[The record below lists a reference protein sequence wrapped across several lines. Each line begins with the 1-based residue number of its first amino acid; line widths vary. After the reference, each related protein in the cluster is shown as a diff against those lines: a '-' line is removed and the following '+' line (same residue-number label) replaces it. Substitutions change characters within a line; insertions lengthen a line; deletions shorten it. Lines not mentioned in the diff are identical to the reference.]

1 MADKQ
6 LTVKMRLNT
15 KQFESQL
22 NNITKKINKM
32 NNSLNN
38 PTGKG
43 LENSVKRTAQQ
54 VQKVK
59 SETEKAAVSAR
70 KLSAAYNNGNRALAT
85 TYSRLKAI
93 AGTYLGIMGVR
104 GIMNTS
110 DIITSAQNKLNY
122 TTASSMGS
130 GAYNADGTYSTAVL
144 NETQKSMDKMYASAQ
159 KVRMGYTDMMSNVS
173 KSMALAG
180 ESFDYSTDRA
190 IRFQEIM
197 AEAYAVGG
205 ASAAEMSSSMY
216 QLMQALGS
224 GTLAGDELRSVREGA
239 PLAYKA
245 IEKFAQEVY
254 NTEES
259 LKELGSQGKITS
271 DMVVEAIMNAGEQM
285 DNAFAQTSQ
294 TFAQTWEQI
303 KNAAIQAFRPVSE
316 ELRSMLQDAVDN
328 GMIQK
333 IETAFAN
340 VAKAVIILMEV
351 IKVAVEW
358 IADNWSWLSDLLIQ
372 GLILYGAYLITM
384 TAIAIGQAAIRFG
397 IWLMEYWYIALTI
410 AAIYALINIF
420 IAWHNGA
427 ITTIDAIVS
436 ALFVLAAVAFIVGIA
451 LNATWLMWVAGA
463 ALAIGIILYYLDVL
477 CGLINAACAIIYN
490 IVIGIVNAILEIVYG
505 FFVQPIAGII
515 EWFVNAFSGGFNGIT
530 GAAANAIG
538 QIVSMFLSGLKAITK
553 AIDAIAGTNYTAT
566 ISGWQNTV
574 TGWGKTSSAATYKVA
589 TPELQRVS
597 VSEAYAGGYDLGGGI
612 KDSINNWGS
621 KFQNNEKNSLSEE
634 LDKLGDKLNL
644 DLSNKVGSFPSVND
658 PANNVAGGINPAKAD
673 DLLKDVSGINDN
685 TGSVADALKLT
696 NEDLSYLRKLA
707 ETEWKKEY
715 TTAEIKV
722 EMNNS
727 NTVNGETDLDG
738 IVTKLSEKLYEEMS
752 VLANGVYA

>member
-1 MADKQ
+1 
-6 LTVKMRLNT
+6 MRLNT

-32 NNSLNN
+32 NNSLNSN
-38 PTGKG
+38 AGKS
-43 LENSVKRTAQQ
+43 LENSVRKTDQQ
-54 VQKVK
+54 AQKVK
-59 SETEKAAVSAR
+59 TETDKAANSAR
-70 KLSAAYNNGNRALAT
+70 KLTSAYNGGNRALAV
-85 TYSRLKAI
+85 TYNRLRAI
-93 AGTYLGIMGVR
+93 ASTYLGIMGVR
-104 GIMNTS
+104 GVLNTS

-122 TTASSMGS
+122 TTANSMGS
-130 GAYNADGTYSTAVL
+130 AGYNADGSYSTAVL
-144 NETQKSMDKMYASAQ
+144 NDTQKSMDKMYASAQ
-159 KVRMGYTDMMSNVS
+159 KVRMAYTDMMSNVS

-180 ESFDYSTDRA
+180 DSFDNSTDRA

-197 AEAYAVGG
+197 AEAYAIGG

-216 QLMQALGS
+216 QLMQALGA

-254 NTEES
+254 NTDES

-271 DMVVEAIMNAGEQM
+271 DMVVEAIMNAGEAM
-285 DNAFAQTSQ
+285 DNAFAQTNQ

-316 ELRSMLQDAVDN
+316 ELREMLQAAVDN
-328 GMIQK
+328 GMLQK
-333 IETAFAN
+333 FETFFAT
-340 VAKAVIILMEV
+340 VAKAVLILMEV
-351 IKVAVEW
+351 IKSAVEW
-358 IADNWSWLSDLLIQ
+358 IADNWSWLSDI
-372 GLILYGAYLITM
+372 LILGVSLYTSYLIVMAAVAIKTAMANLYLWIM
-384 TAIAIGQAAIRFG
+384 THQCQAIAIAG
-397 IWLMEYWYIALTI
+397 I
-410 AAIYALINIF
+410 AALIYIF
-420 IAWHNGA
+420 YQWKEAS
-427 ITTIDAIVS
+427 ITTIEAICL
-436 ALFVLAAVAFIVGIA
+436 ALSTLGFMALLVGAV
-451 LNATWLMWVAGA
+451 LNAMWLMWVGGA
-463 ALAIGIILYYLDVL
+463 LIAISAILYYFEYV
-477 CGLINAACAIIYN
+477 CGAVMWVGATLVNIFVAAYN
-490 IVIGIVNAILEIVYG
+490 MIAQLTWGI
-505 FFVQPIAGII
+505 FVQPFIWVI
-515 EWFVNAFSGGFNGIT
+515 EWFVNAFSGGFNGIV

-538 QIVSMFLSGLKAITK
+538 QIVNMFLSGLAAITK
-553 AIDAIAGTNYTAT
+553 AVDGIAGTNLTAKIT
-566 ISGWQNTV
+566 GWQNSV
-574 TGWGKTSSAATYKVA
+574 SGWGKNSGAANYKVEA
-589 TPELQRVS
+589 PQLQRVS
-597 VSEAYAGGYDLGGGI
+597 AMDAYNKGFDWGSGI

-621 KFQNNEKNSLSEE
+621 KFQNTEKTGLGKE
-634 LDKLGDKLNL
+634 LDKLGDKLGL
-644 DLSNKVGSFPSVND
+644 DLPNKVGSFPSVND
-658 PANNVAGGINPAKAD
+658 PSNNVAGGINPAKAD